1 MENVTVKCC
10 LKFSA
15 NLFVAA
21 AASDSELLLLHTGH
35 LLKMKS
41 TFLNANKLLK
51 KPQYCFVVGYLF
63 CKNVNKNLL
72 FEVF

>member
-1 MENVTVKCC
+1 MENVTVAVKCC

-35 LLKMKS
+35 LLNMKI
-41 TFLNANKLLK
+41 TFLNTNKLLK
-51 KPQYCFVVGYLF
+51 KPPVLF
-63 CKNVNKNLL
+63 CGGL
-72 FEVF
+72 FVL